1 MELDEAEYSLQDY
14 IAILKRRRWPI
25 LATFSLLAFLTLAV
39 AVLLPAK
46 YSSQATIL
54 IEEQEVPREF
64 VISTIT
70 SFAAQQIQVI
80 SQRVLTAD
88 NIAGI
93 ADKFGL
99 FVDPTTNRRP
109 PATQMAELFREAM
122 ALELVSADVID
133 PVSGRPQEATIA
145 FTLAFDHKVANT
157 AQKVTNELVT
167 LFLDE
172 NLRNRTERVAS
183 TEAFLCLL
191 YTSPSPR
198 DQRGA
203 RMPSSA

>member
-88 NIAGI
+88 TVSYTH
-93 ADKFGL
+93 L
-99 FVDPTTNRRP
+99 TLPTK
-109 PATQMAELFREAM
+109 A
-122 ALELVSADVID
+122 
-133 PVSGRPQEATIA
+133 
-145 FTLAFDHKVANT
+145 
-157 AQKVTNELVT
+157 
-167 LFLDE
+167 
-172 NLRNRTERVAS
+172 
-183 TEAFLCLL
+183 
-191 YTSPSPR
+191 
-198 DQRGA
+198 
-203 RMPSSA
+203 